1 MISFRALRHRNY
13 RLFFV
18 GQGISITG
26 TWMQEVAIYWLLYRL
41 TNSAL
46 VLGLVSFAD
55 QIPAFFITPLAGV
68 LADRWNRH
76 RILIITQTLAMAQAF
91 ILAALTLSGRITVW
105 QVVVLSIF
113 LGIVDAFEVPTR
125 QSFVPEMVEK
135 REDLPNAIALNS
147 FMVNSGRLL
156 GPALAGI
163 LIALAGEGVCF
174 LANAVS
180 FFAMVVALLAMKV
193 KVHRPAAPHRHV
205 LKELKEGFSYVF
217 GFPPIRAI
225 LALVALASVMGRPY
239 MVLAPVFVRE
249 VLHGGPKTLGF
260 LMGSAGA
267 GALIGAVFLA
277 SRPSVRGLGR
287 VIAIA
292 SALFGVGLMAVSFS
306 RVLWLA
312 MVFMSVI
319 GFGMMVQLVAC
330 NTFLQTIAEDDKRG
344 RIMSF
349 YTMAFMGMLPFGSL
363 WAGWMGHW
371 IGVTGTLLIG
381 GILCVGG
388 AFLFARQLPD
398 FRTHVRPIYI
408 RLGIISERR

>member
-1 MISFRALRHRNY
+1 MIFRALRHRNY
-13 RLFFV
+13 RLFFI

-26 TWMQEVAIYWLLYRL
+26 TWMQEVAVYWLLYRL
-41 TNSAL
+41 TNSVL

-55 QIPAFFITPLAGV
+55 QMPAFFITPLAGV

-76 RILIITQTLAMAQAF
+76 RILIVTQTLAMIQAF

-105 QVVVLSIF
+105 QVVVLSVL

-125 QSFVPEMVEK
+125 QSFVPEMVEG

-156 GPALAGI
+156 GPALAGFW
-163 LIALAGEGVCF
+163 IALAGEGICF
-174 LANAVS
+174 LANGVS
-180 FFAMVVALLAMKV
+180 FCAVVVALLAMRV
-193 KVHRPAAPHRHV
+193 KPHRPSVQRRRV
-205 LKELKEGFSYVF
+205 LKELKEGFSSVF
-217 GFPPIRAI
+217 GFPPVRAI
-225 LALVALASVMGRPY
+225 LGLVALASVMGRPY

-249 VLHGGPKTLGF
+249 ILHGGPKTLGF

-267 GALIGAVFLA
+267 GALMGAVFLA
-277 SRPSVRGLGR
+277 SRRSVRGLGR
-287 VIAIA
+287 VIAAA

-312 MVFMSVI
+312 MVFMLLI
-319 GFGMMVQLVAC
+319 GCGMMVQLVAS

-344 RIMSF
+344 RMMSF

-371 IGVTGTLLIG
+371 IGVAGTLLIG
-381 GILCVGG
+381 GVVCLAG
-388 AFLFARQLPD
+388 ALLFARQLPH
-398 FRTHVRPIYI
+398 FRTHVRPLYI
-408 RLGIISERR
+408 RMGIISEAR